1 MHMTIYSIQAAD
13 VSKSIH
19 SGKLKLGG
27 SNPQGDTISF
37 TNYYMELN
45 GAPYFAICGEMHYS
59 RYPSEEWENEI
70 IKMRMS
76 GINTMASYIF
86 WNHHEEVEG
95 SFDWTGNR
103 DLRKFVELCA
113 KHGLYMILRVGPF
126 CHGEARNGGL
136 PDWLFGRSFE
146 VRSNDEAYMGYVK
159 KLYDEISKQAEGLMY
174 KDGGPVIGVQLEN
187 ELMHAAALWELTAK
201 TGDEYLSGGSGGEEH
216 MRILKQ
222 LALEAGLEAP
232 FYTSTGWGGA
242 PVLEDE
248 VLPLYGGYAYT
259 PWTVNEENPN
269 QKPTEEYVFRDFHNN
284 NVEMEYFDPP
294 YPREQ
299 YPFACCEMG
308 GGMQTWYLA
317 RFIVEPES
325 VAAMT
330 MMKVAGGCN
339 FIGYY
344 MFHGGTNPIGEHGYM
359 NESTT
364 PKLSYDFQA
373 PLGEFGQV
381 RRSDDLLRPL
391 HYFFRSFGA
400 HLAPMAAV
408 LPAGAADIRPEDTEK
423 LRYAVRVKDGSGYV
437 FVNNYQDHVEMKPHQ
452 DVRFEID
459 LGTEKLQF
467 PRTGLT
473 IDKNVSTMLPFHFP
487 LADGA
492 LLKYATAMPVT
503 SITDNGRMTYFFV
516 LARGIAGELALA
528 GESIAEVE
536 STNGLVEQSGSIIYV
551 TAAADR
557 ETIVH
562 IGLKDGSEIQ
572 LCVLTAEQSE
582 HIWEEEYQGQRRL
595 FLSDVPV
602 LIDGDQL
609 KLMFDERSTAQV
621 QVFPALEK
629 RWSGSTTVHEAAHN
643 GLFEQ
648 YQITSPAPALSVQVD
663 PITSRK
669 VQVKLDESMWDQV
682 DDVLLQIDYEGNVGF
697 AFANGALFHDHFY
710 NGTPWEIGLARFREQ
725 LAGSEVI
732 LQVTPLH
739 KGKVVISADAAFALQ
754 KTFTG
759 DSIAQIHGVRAIP
772 IRYVA
777 VN

>member
-1 MHMTIYSIQAAD
+1 MSIYSITAAG
-13 VSKSIH
+13 VTKPIH
-19 SGKLKLGG
+19 AGKLKLGG
-27 SNPQGDTISF
+27 SNPQGDKISF
-37 TNYYMELN
+37 NNYFMEMN
-45 GAPYFAICGEMHYS
+45 GTPYFAICGELHYS
-59 RYPSEEWENEI
+59 RYPFAEWENEI
-70 IKMRMS
+70 IKMKMS

-95 SFDWTGNR
+95 CFDWTGNR
-103 DLRKFVELCA
+103 DLRSFVQLCA
-113 KHGLYMILRVGPF
+113 KHGLFVILRVGPF

-146 VRSNDEAYMGYVK
+146 VRSNDEDYLTYVK
-159 KLYDEISKQAEGLMY
+159 QLYDEIGKQAVGLMY

-216 MRILKQ
+216 MRILKK
-222 LALEAGLEAP
+222 LALEAGLDAP

-259 PWTVNEENPN
+259 PWTVNENNPN
-269 QKPTEEYVFRDFHNN
+269 QKPTEEYIFRDFHNN
-284 NVEMEYFDPP
+284 EAQMDYYDPP

-344 MFHGGTNPIGEHGYM
+344 MYHGGTNPIGQSAYM

-381 RRSDDLLRPL
+381 RRSDNLLRPI
-391 HYFFRSFGA
+391 HYFFRSFGG
-400 HLAPMAAV
+400 HLAPMATV
-408 LPAGAADIRPEDTEK
+408 LPAGAADIRPDDTDT
-423 LRYAVRVKDGSGYV
+423 LRYAIRVKDGSGYV
-437 FVNNYQDHVEMKPHQ
+437 FVNNYQDHVGMKAHQ

-467 PRTGLT
+467 PREGIT
-473 IDKNVSTMLPFHFP
+473 IEKNVSTMLPFNLP

-503 SITDNGRMTYFFV
+503 SMTDGGRKTYFFAS
-516 LARGIAGELALA
+516 ARGVSGELALA
-528 GESIAEVE
+528 GKSIVDVQVNAGKIERIGEITYVTTAGDRESIARVQL
-536 STNGLVEQSGSIIYV
+536 S
-551 TAAADR
+551 
-557 ETIVH
+557 
-562 IGLKDGSEIQ
+562 DGSELQ
-572 LCVLTAEQSE
+572 LCMLTAKQSE
-582 HIWEEEYQGQRRL
+582 CIWEADYAGQRRL
-595 FLSDVPV
+595 FLSDIPV
-602 LIDGDQL
+602 LVSGVEL
-609 KLMFDERSTAQV
+609 KLMFDQRSTVQL
-621 QVFPALEK
+621 QVFPALEAGL
-629 RWSGSTTVHEAAHN
+629 SGEGIVRDAAAN
-643 GLFEQ
+643 SLFDC
-648 YQITSPAPALSVQVD
+648 YQITNPAVSIALEVQ
-663 PITSRK
+663 PITDRK
-669 VQVKLDESMWDQV
+669 VRVTLDDTVWDSV

-697 AFANGALFHDHFY
+697 AFADGELFHDNFY
-710 NGTPWEIGLARFREQ
+710 NGTTWEIGLARFRER
-725 LAGSEVI
+725 LAGREMI

-759 DSIAQIHGVRAIP
+759 ESIAKINAVKAIP
-772 IRYVA
+772 IRYMTIM
-777 VN
+777 